1 MDPQPHSLL
10 VVEDDEATRS
20 FLADNLAADG
30 FRVATASGAGEGLR
44 AIEVRRPDLVVLDLM
59 LEGARGGLELLD
71 RVRTAD
77 GLASRI
83 DPSLPIIVL
92 SGRAAETDR
101 VRGFARGADDYVT
114 KPFSYAELVARVRA
128 LLRRADGRPR
138 RGLVR
143 VGDLTLDPATRSVRL
158 AGEPVQLSA
167 KEFAMLHALAVDP
180 TRVVSKAE
188 LLRDVWGYAS
198 LGATRT
204 IDAHACRLR
213 KKLGGA
219 PRPFVLNVRGVGYK
233 LTDAL

>member
-10 VVEDDEATRS
+10 VVEDDDATRS

-30 FRVATASGAGEGLR
+30 YRVATASGAGEGLR

-114 KPFSYAELVARVRA
+114 KPFS
-128 LLRRADGRPR
+128 
-138 RGLVR
+138 
-143 VGDLTLDPATRSVRL
+143 
-158 AGEPVQLSA
+158 
-167 KEFAMLHALAVDP
+167 
-180 TRVVSKAE
+180 
-188 LLRDVWGYAS
+188 
-198 LGATRT
+198 
-204 IDAHACRLR
+204 
-213 KKLGGA
+213 
-219 PRPFVLNVRGVGYK
+219 
-233 LTDAL
+233 